1 MKKIT
6 FIITGLAVGGAETM
20 LLKLLQN
27 IDRSIFD
34 VTVICLSNRGAL
46 AEKFETNNI
55 KVYSLNMKSG
65 LPSPFKFIKLI
76 KLLHY
81 LKPDLV
87 QTWMYHA
94 DLLGGLAS
102 RLLNVRSV
110 VWNIRQADI
119 SLQGTKK
126 LTSFITKICAFIS
139 NYIPAHI
146 LTCSNLALK
155 VHSDIGYNRDKMDVI
170 PNGFD
175 LQFFQRDHNARLY
188 LRSELGIPF
197 EAPVIG
203 IVGRYDPLKNHQ
215 GFIHMAQ
222 MVLAEKPDTHF
233 LLAGTGI
240 DYNNS
245 FLVEAIA
252 QTGYISNFHLLGRR
266 DDIPAV
272 MSTLDVL
279 VSSSHSEAF
288 PNVLGEAMACEVP
301 CAVTDVGDSAEIVGS
316 TGRVVS
322 AGNMDALALKSL
334 ELLSLTNDEKILLG
348 QSARQR
354 VIEYFDIKKIVGRYQ
369 DLYLKL
375 LQEV

>member
-1 MKKIT
+1 MRKIT

-27 IDRSIFD
+27 IDRSIFN
-34 VTVICLSNRGAL
+34 VSVICLSSRGAL
-46 AEKFETNNI
+46 AEKFELNNI
-55 KVYSLNMKSG
+55 KVYTLNMKAG
-65 LPSPFKFIKLI
+65 LPSPIKFIKLL

-81 LKPDLV
+81 LKPELV

-102 RLLNVRSV
+102 RLLNVRPV

-126 LTSFITKICAFIS
+126 LTSIIMKICAFIS
-139 NYIPAHI
+139 NYIPAQI
-146 LTCSNLALK
+146 LTCSNLAYK
-155 VHSDIGYNRDKMDVI
+155 VHSEIGYNRDKMDVI

-175 LQFFQRDHNARLY
+175 LEFFQRDHKARLY
-188 LRSELGIPF
+188 LRSELGIPSQ
-197 EAPVIG
+197 APVIG

-215 GFIHMAQ
+215 GFIDMAQ
-222 MVLAEKPDTHF
+222 KVLVAKPNTHF

-240 DYNNS
+240 DHDNP

-252 QTGYISNFHLLGRR
+252 HTGNVSNFHLLGRR

-316 TGRVVS
+316 TGRVVA
-322 AGNMDALALKSL
+322 AGNMDALANKVL
-334 ELLSLTNDEKILLG
+334 ELLCLPKDEKVLLG
-348 QSARQR
+348 QSARER
-354 VIEYFDIKKIVGRYQ
+354 VVEYFDIKKIVCRYQ